1 MDQSGH
7 GRLHRQAAIVRV
19 YVSEAIAA
27 QTASRSG
34 EPSPTRGKA
43 GTDGMGHG
51 DGWMWMRRMD
61 MERIPEVVQLTD
73 MWESDDESGEDG
85 VGDGQVELGG
95 N

>member
-1 MDQSGH
+1 
-7 GRLHRQAAIVRV
+7 
-19 YVSEAIAA
+19 
-27 QTASRSG
+27 
-34 EPSPTRGKA
+34 
-43 GTDGMGHG
+43 
-51 DGWMWMRRMD
+51 